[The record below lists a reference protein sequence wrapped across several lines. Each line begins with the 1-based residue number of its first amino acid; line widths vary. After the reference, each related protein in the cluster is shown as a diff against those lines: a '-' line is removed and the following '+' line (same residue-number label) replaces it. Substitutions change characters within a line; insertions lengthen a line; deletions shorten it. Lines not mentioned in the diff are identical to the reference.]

1 MRWEP
6 YPTMAIEEIAL
17 SIGRWGTEANQTL
30 DGASAVAKLP
40 QAMIVTTG
48 RARKDLAETTSA
60 TVSCWLSLPKS

>member
-30 DGASAVAKLP
+30 DGRKRGCEAATGDDRDDGASAEGP
-40 QAMIVTTG
+40 G
-48 RARKDLAETTSA
+48 
-60 TVSCWLSLPKS
+60 